1 MLSYLLPA
9 IRAYFSRK
17 RVAIEDIPSGR
28 ILDIGGG
35 GEGIIAQIGGDK
47 VTAIDKLESEIEE
60 ARPKAPTATW
70 KVEDARDMS
79 FEDGSFDHATAFFS
93 LMYMRKPRVK
103 EEVLA
108 EVFRVLSPGGEFWI
122 WDANISGTKETFII
136 FLKIELPSGKIVKT
150 GYGAKGKG
158 KQTVDEI
165 SNMLQEIGFEVNVV
179 SSDKAWF
186 FLKARKPI

>member
-1 MLSYLLPA
+1 MSSYLLPA

-17 RVAIEDIPSGR
+17 PVAIEKIPPGR

-70 KVEDARDMS
+70 KVEDARNLS

-93 LMYMRKPRVK
+93 LMYMRKPGVT

-108 EVFRVLSPGGEFWI
+108 EVFRILSPGGEFWI
-122 WDANISGTKETFII
+122 WDANISGTKEPFII
-136 FLKIELPSGKIVKT
+136 FLKIELPSGQIIKT

-165 SNMLQEIGFEVNVV
+165 SNLLQEIGFEVTVV

-186 FLKARKPI
+186 FLKAGKPL